1 MKQIKTIVTDLMEG
15 KIFDQKVNE
24 AIENGW
30 VLIRRDV
37 LVPHG
42 QHRLSFLYAELERE
56 LKAEAETDEP
66 KEHECGNCAYYGTAV
81 YDYPCTN
88 CVDGN
93 KWEPM
98 P

>member
-42 QHRLSFLYAELERE
+42 QHRLSSLYAE

-81 YDYPCTN
+81 YGYPCTN

-98 P
+98 S

>member
-1 MKQIKTIVTDLMEG
+1 MKQIKTIVTDMMEG

-42 QHRLSFLYAELERE
+42 QHRLSSLYAELERE
-56 LKAEAETDEP
+56 LGEVKRKCETCGHFREP
-66 KEHECGNCAYYGTAV
+66 LKSAPCRSCERVNGAPTA
-81 YDYPCTN
+81 
-88 CVDGN
+88 
-93 KWEPM
+93 WEPI